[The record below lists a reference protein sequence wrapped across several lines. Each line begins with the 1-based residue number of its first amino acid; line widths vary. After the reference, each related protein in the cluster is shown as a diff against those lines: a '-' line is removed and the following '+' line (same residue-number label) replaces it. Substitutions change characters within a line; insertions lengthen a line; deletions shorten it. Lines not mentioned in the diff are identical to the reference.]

1 MNVNTS
7 NDFNTNPKE
16 TVVLDENSMESEDS
30 SGEVYET
37 GCNEITY
44 AIEEDEED
52 FSEREYVEN
61 VENFSNIT
69 STPVSEFVFTFLM
82 FILEH
87 VLL

>member
-1 MNVNTS
+1 M
-7 NDFNTNPKE
+7 
-16 TVVLDENSMESEDS
+16 
-30 SGEVYET
+30 VYK
-37 GCNEITY
+37 TY

-61 VENFSNIT
+61 VENFSNII